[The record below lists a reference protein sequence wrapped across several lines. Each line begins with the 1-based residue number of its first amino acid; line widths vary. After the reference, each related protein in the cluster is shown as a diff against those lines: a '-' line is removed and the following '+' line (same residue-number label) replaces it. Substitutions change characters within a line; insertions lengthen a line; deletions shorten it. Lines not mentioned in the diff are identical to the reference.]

1 MGRPRVTPDPKSC
14 SKCGEPH
21 VKCTGHRKAD
31 GAPCGQ
37 PRMAG
42 QLVCRKHGGKA
53 PQALAAAVRRVQEA
67 EAKAAVVTLGLPVD
81 ISPSDALLDEVR
93 WTSGHVQWLRGKV
106 QELNEQALVW
116 GETKVVSKEGEAFGT
131 DTTHQ
136 AAASIWYDLYERERK
151 HRVAVCAAALRAGVE
166 ERRVKLAEAQ
176 GEQVAGV
183 IRAIL
188 ADLGLSAEQQAA
200 APEVASRHLRLLA
213 GGAA

>member
-14 SKCGEPH
+14 AKCGQPH

-53 PQALAAAVRRVQEA
+53 PQALAAAARRVEDEVA
-67 EAKAAVVTLGLPVD
+67 RAAVVTLGLPVD

-93 WTSGHVQWLRGKV
+93 RTAGHVFWLLAKV
-106 QELNEQALVW
+106 QSEDGGAFVPMKSEDSHPGNGSQSVWYRTYQSERAHYVNVCAQAL
-116 GETKVVSKEGEAFGT
+116 K
-131 DTTHQ
+131 
-136 AAASIWYDLYERERK
+136 
-151 HRVAVCAAALRAGVE
+151 AGVE
-166 ERRVKLAEAQ
+166 ERRVRLAEAQ
-176 GEQVAGV
+176 GEAVAGA

-188 ADLGLSAEQQAA
+188 GDLRLTAAQNALVAEVV
-200 APEVASRHLRLLA
+200 PRHLRLLA
-213 GGAA
+213 VGS